1 MYECSCGWKVQADI
15 NGGLNLYEKAFQ
27 ISPLKGSS
35 GRVARPAVVSSVYCG
50 AETPAFRPGE
60 ERRLDYSRVVSS
72 PQNLDKQEFR
82 RFCQRIA

>member
-1 MYECSCGWKVQADI
+1 MDALSVKLQ
-15 NGGLNLYEKAFQ
+15 FQ
-27 ISPLKGSS
+27 L
-35 GRVARPAVVSSVYCG
+35 SSVYCG

-82 RFCQRIA
+82 RFCQQIAWQVKLLVY